1 MKKMKR
7 TVLSWILVLAM
18 ILSGVALPQGQQ
30 VKAAGTS
37 YDLSVSEGAS
47 PLTLA
52 KNQWGDDYIAD
63 ILFQVPDVIADKSK
77 VQAAKPVVQVTMKI
91 NSISSD
97 TGSIHAMLY
106 AQDSSYNWNNS
117 KAVDV
122 SAGKEITV
130 SYDLSSMS
138 WKETTL
144 AKLGIRFADDA
155 VNTSSISYTITSATV
170 TVNRPDSGSA
180 GGSEGGTT
188 ADGLDAGARE
198 DASRYSAE
206 VTQHPHDQWYSE
218 YTFSITNHTS
228 SAVSKVQMVLPTSAE
243 PENFQSFES
252 INVVY
257 NKTVGGLIVYYAGEI
272 GAGATVTIGGKVGF
286 KPSSVTLGT
295 PYVRAVN
302 CNPPK
307 GEGTSGGE
315 LKYTL
320 TGQLKDTPYAET
332 PVGKHGRLHLA
343 KVDGYGNAPVIVDQ
357 YGKPF
362 QMRGASTHGV
372 QWFPEYINKGA
383 MQTLRDEWG
392 VNLLRMACYVT
403 QYNGYTNG
411 GQSLIDSKIVE
422 GVQAAKEL
430 GMYVIVDWH
439 IHEENP
445 HTTKSVA
452 EQFFKKYATMYKD
465 YDNVIFEICNEPTNV
480 QWYTGGNDLYSY
492 CKDIAGII
500 RDCGSKALIVCGTN
514 NWSQDVEDVAK
525 KPLKDDGFEDIM
537 YTFHFYSGTHYE
549 DKRQKVRTAVAAG
562 TPIFVTE
569 FGICNASGNGGYD
582 MANADEW
589 IEFLDSMNISYA
601 CWSFCNKGE
610 SASYL
615 KTSCNK
621 TTGGFEE
628 SDLTTT
634 GIWLVNTYRAHQDA
648 EEGTDTETTAS
659 PSPSEAAT
667 EKPTAVPTKAPTAT
681 PTVKPTAVPTKA
693 PTATP
698 TVKPTTVP
706 TKEPTAKPTV
716 KPTAVPTKAPTAKP
730 TVKPT
735 AVPTK
740 APTAKPTVKPTAAPT
755 KAPTEAPTATPTVK
769 PTAVPTKAPTAK
781 PTVNPTT
788 VPTLVPTIVPSAV
801 PTQEPNETESPVP
814 APTPS
819 QTPVPTQTPLPTTA
833 PSPSVSEVP
842 TDSPSPAPSAEP
854 SQTPAPT
861 VTPTAVPSQTPTPTG
876 TPVPTTEPTTE
887 PTVVPTAVPTKVPTA
902 EPTVK
907 PTVVPTKAP
916 TAKPTV
922 KPTAVPTKV
931 PTAEPT
937 VKPTVVPTKAPTAVP
952 TKVPTTAPTV
962 EPTKAP
968 TTEPTVKPTAA
979 PTKAPTAVPTKVP
992 TTAPTVEPTKAPTAE
1007 PTVKPTAEPT
1017 IVPTQEPT
1025 PGVSET
1031 PVPTPGTSETPAPTP
1046 GVSETPVPTPGTSGT
1061 PAPTGIPSTTPSP
1074 DKTPGASATPTPSGT
1089 TPGAGTGVTP
1099 QPSQSDTGLDD
1110 EDSTASSV
1118 KLRLAKKKLTIKRG
1132 RKKRIVVKVK
1142 VPGDKVKKYKVISGK
1157 KFVKVN
1163 AKGVVIA
1170 KKKGKATIKVIMKS
1184 GASAKCKVVVK
1195 K

>member
-7 TVLSWILVLAM
+7 MVLSWILVLAM

-170 TVNRPDSGSA
+170 TVNSPDSGSA

-445 HTTKSVA
+445 HTTKTVA
-452 EQFFKKYATMYKD
+452 EQFFKKYATLYKD
-465 YDNVIFEICNEPTNV
+465 YDNVIFEICNEPTGI

-569 FGICNASGNGGYD
+569 FGICDASGNGGYD
-582 MANADEW
+582 TANADEW

-634 GIWLVNTYRAHQDA
+634 GIWLVNTYRVHQDA

-659 PSPSEAAT
+659 PSPSEA
-667 EKPTAVPTKAPTAT
+667 PTAK

-693 PTATP
+693 PTAKP
-698 TVKPTTVP
+698 TV
-706 TKEPTAKPTV
+706 KPTV

-740 APTAKPTVKPTAAPT
+740 APTVKPTVKPTAAPT
-755 KAPTEAPTATPTVK
+755 KAPTEAPTVK
-769 PTAVPTKAPTAK
+769 PTAAPTKAPTAK

-801 PTQEPNETESPVP
+801 PTQEPNETDSPVP

-842 TDSPSPAPSAEP
+842 TDSPLPAPSAEP

-887 PTVVPTAVPTKVPTA
+887 PTVVPTA

-907 PTVVPTKAP
+907 PTVVPTK
-916 TAKPTV
+916 V
-922 KPTAVPTKV
+922 
-931 PTAEPT
+931 
-937 VKPTVVPTKAPTAVP
+937 PTAVP

-968 TTEPTVKPTAA
+968 TAEPTVKPTAA

-1007 PTVKPTAEPT
+1007 PTVKPTVEPT

-1031 PVPTPGTSETPAPTP
+1031 PVPTPGISETPAPTP
-1046 GVSETPVPTPGTSGT
+1046 GVSETP
-1061 PAPTGIPSTTPSP
+1061 APTGTPSTTPSP

-1099 QPSQSDTGLDD
+1099 QPSQSDTALDD

-1132 RKKRIVVKVK
+1132 KKKRIVVKVK

-1170 KKKGKATIKVIMKS
+1170 KKKGKATIEVIMKS

>member
-7 TVLSWILVLAM
+7 MVLSWILVLAM

-170 TVNRPDSGSA
+170 TVNSPDSGSA

-445 HTTKSVA
+445 HTTKTVA
-452 EQFFKKYATMYKD
+452 EQFFKKYATLYKD
-465 YDNVIFEICNEPTNV
+465 YDNVIFEICNEPTGI

-569 FGICNASGNGGYD
+569 FGICDASGNGGYD
-582 MANADEW
+582 TANADEW

-634 GIWLVNTYRAHQDA
+634 GIWLVNTYRVHQDA

-659 PSPSEAAT
+659 PSPSEA
-667 EKPTAVPTKAPTAT
+667 PTAK

-693 PTATP
+693 PTT
-698 TVKPTTVP
+698 
-706 TKEPTAKPTV
+706 KPTV

-740 APTAKPTVKPTAAPT
+740 APTAKPTVKPTVKPTAVPTKAPTAKPTVKPTAVPTKAPTVKPTVKPTAAPT
-755 KAPTEAPTATPTVK
+755 KAPTEAPTVK
-769 PTAVPTKAPTAK
+769 PTAAPTKAPTAK

-801 PTQEPNETESPVP
+801 PTQEPNETDSPVP

-842 TDSPSPAPSAEP
+842 TDSPLPAPSAEP

-887 PTVVPTAVPTKVPTA
+887 PTVVPTA

-907 PTVVPTKAP
+907 PTVVPTK
-916 TAKPTV
+916 V
-922 KPTAVPTKV
+922 
-931 PTAEPT
+931 
-937 VKPTVVPTKAPTAVP
+937 PTAVP

-968 TTEPTVKPTAA
+968 TAEPTVKPTAA

-1007 PTVKPTAEPT
+1007 PTVKPTVEPT

-1031 PVPTPGTSETPAPTP
+1031 PVPTPGISETPAPTP
-1046 GVSETPVPTPGTSGT
+1046 GVSETP
-1061 PAPTGIPSTTPSP
+1061 APTGTPSTTPSP

-1099 QPSQSDTGLDD
+1099 QPSQSDTALDD

-1132 RKKRIVVKVK
+1132 KKKRIVVKVK

-1170 KKKGKATIKVIMKS
+1170 KKKGKATIEVIMKS

>member
-7 TVLSWILVLAM
+7 MVLSWILVLAM

-30 VKAAGTS
+30 VKATGTS

-170 TVNRPDSGSA
+170 TVNSSDSGSA

-315 LKYTL
+315 FKYTL

-445 HTTKSVA
+445 HTTKTVA
-452 EQFFKKYATMYKD
+452 EQFFKKYATLYKD
-465 YDNVIFEICNEPTNV
+465 YDNVIFEICNEPTGV

-569 FGICNASGNGGYD
+569 FGICDASGNGGYD
-582 MANADEW
+582 TANADEW

-659 PSPSEAAT
+659 PSPSEA
-667 EKPTAVPTKAPTAT
+667 
-681 PTVKPTAVPTKA
+681 
-693 PTATP
+693 
-698 TVKPTTVP
+698 
-706 TKEPTAKPTV
+706 PTAKPTV

-740 APTAKPTVKPTAAPT
+740 APTAKPTVKPTAVPTKTPTAKPTVKPTAVPT
-755 KAPTEAPTATPTVK
+755 KAPTAKPTVKPTAVPTKAPTATPTVK

-801 PTQEPNETESPVP
+801 PTQEPNETDSPVP

-861 VTPTAVPSQTPTPTG
+861 VTPTAEPSQTPTPTG
-876 TPVPTTEPTTE
+876 TPVQTTEPTT
-887 PTVVPTAVPTKVPTA
+887 VV
-902 EPTVK
+902 

-968 TTEPTVKPTAA
+968 TAEPTVKPTAA

-1007 PTVKPTAEPT
+1007 PTVKPTVEPT

-1031 PVPTPGTSETPAPTP
+1031 PVPTPGISETPAPTP
-1046 GVSETPVPTPGTSGT
+1046 GVSETP
-1061 PAPTGIPSTTPSP
+1061 APTGTPSTTPSP

-1099 QPSQSDTGLDD
+1099 QPSQSDTALDD

-1132 RKKRIVVKVK
+1132 KKKRIVVKVK

-1170 KKKGKATIKVIMKS
+1170 KKKGKATIEVIMKS

>member
-18 ILSGVALPQGQQ
+18 ILSGVALPQGQP

-170 TVNRPDSGSA
+170 TVNSSDSGSA

-315 LKYTL
+315 MKYTL

-445 HTTKSVA
+445 HTTKTVA
-452 EQFFKKYATMYKD
+452 EQFFKKYATLYKD
-465 YDNVIFEICNEPTNV
+465 YDNVIFEICNEPTGV

-569 FGICNASGNGGYD
+569 FGICDASGNGGYD
-582 MANADEW
+582 TANADEW

-667 EKPTAVPTKAPTAT
+667 EEPTAVPTKAPTAT
-681 PTVKPTAVPTKA
+681 
-693 PTATP
+693 
-698 TVKPTTVP
+698 
-706 TKEPTAKPTV
+706 PTV

-740 APTAKPTVKPTAAPT
+740 APTAKPTVKPTAVPT
-755 KAPTEAPTATPTVK
+755 KAPTATPTVK
-769 PTAVPTKAPTAK
+769 PTAAPTKEPTAVPTKAPTATPTVK
-781 PTVNPTT
+781 PTAAPTQVPTEAPTVKPTT
-788 VPTLVPTIVPSAV
+788 VPTQVPTIVPSAV
-801 PTQEPNETESPVP
+801 PTQEPNETDSPVP

-902 EPTVK
+902 
-907 PTVVPTKAP
+907 
-916 TAKPTV
+916 
-922 KPTAVPTKV
+922 
-931 PTAEPT
+931 
-937 VKPTVVPTKAPTAVP
+937 VP

-968 TTEPTVKPTAA
+968 TTEPTVKPT
-979 PTKAPTAVPTKVP
+979 VV
-992 TTAPTVEPTKAPTAE
+992 PTKAPTAE

-1017 IVPTQEPT
+1017 IVPTEEPT

-1031 PVPTPGTSETPAPTP
+1031 PVPTPGRSETPAPT
-1046 GVSETPVPTPGTSGT
+1046 GT
-1061 PAPTGIPSTTPSP
+1061 PSTTLLP

-1132 RKKRIVVKVK
+1132 KKKRIVVKVK

>member
-7 TVLSWILVLAM
+7 TILSWILVLAM

-30 VKAAGTS
+30 VKATGTS

-170 TVNRPDSGSA
+170 TVNSPDSGSA

-445 HTTKSVA
+445 HTTKTVA
-452 EQFFKKYATMYKD
+452 EQFFKKYATLYKD
-465 YDNVIFEICNEPTNV
+465 YDNVIFEICNEPTGV

-569 FGICNASGNGGYD
+569 FGICDASGNGGYD
-582 MANADEW
+582 TANADEW

-634 GIWLVNTYRAHQDA
+634 GIWLVNTYRVHQDA

-659 PSPSEAAT
+659 PSPSEA
-667 EKPTAVPTKAPTAT
+667 
-681 PTVKPTAVPTKA
+681 
-693 PTATP
+693 
-698 TVKPTTVP
+698 
-706 TKEPTAKPTV
+706 PTAK
-716 KPTAVPTKAPTAKP
+716 
-730 TVKPT
+730 
-735 AVPTK
+735 
-740 APTAKPTVKPTAAPT
+740 
-755 KAPTEAPTATPTVK
+755 PTVK

-801 PTQEPNETESPVP
+801 PTQEPNETDSPVP

-842 TDSPSPAPSAEP
+842 TDSPLPAPSAEP

-887 PTVVPTAVPTKVPTA
+887 PTVVPTA

-907 PTVVPTKAP
+907 PTVVPTK
-916 TAKPTV
+916 V
-922 KPTAVPTKV
+922 
-931 PTAEPT
+931 
-937 VKPTVVPTKAPTAVP
+937 
-952 TKVPTTAPTV
+952 
-962 EPTKAP
+962 
-968 TTEPTVKPTAA
+968 
-979 PTKAPTAVPTKVP
+979 PTAVPTKVP

-1007 PTVKPTAEPT
+1007 PTVKPTVEPT

-1031 PVPTPGTSETPAPTP
+1031 PVPTPGISETPAPTP
-1046 GVSETPVPTPGTSGT
+1046 GVSETP
-1061 PAPTGIPSTTPSP
+1061 APTGTPSTTPSP

-1099 QPSQSDTGLDD
+1099 QPSQSDTALDD

-1132 RKKRIVVKVK
+1132 KKKRIVVKVK

-1170 KKKGKATIKVIMKS
+1170 KKKGKATIEVIMKS

>member
-170 TVNRPDSGSA
+170 TVNSSDSGSA

-445 HTTKSVA
+445 HTTKTVA
-452 EQFFKKYATMYKD
+452 EQFFKKYATLYKD
-465 YDNVIFEICNEPTNV
+465 YDNVIFEICNEPTGV

-569 FGICNASGNGGYD
+569 FGICDASGNGGYD
-582 MANADEW
+582 TANADEW
-589 IEFLDSMNISYA
+589 IQFLDSMNISYA

-667 EKPTAVPTKAPTAT
+667 EEPTAVPTKAPTAKPTVKPTAAPTKAPTAT
-681 PTVKPTAVPTKA
+681 PTVKPTAAPTKAPTAKPTVKPTAAPTKA

-698 TVKPTTVP
+698 TV
-706 TKEPTAKPTV
+706 KPTV

-755 KAPTEAPTATPTVK
+755 KAPTEAPTVK
-769 PTAVPTKAPTAK
+769 PTAAPTKAPTAK
-781 PTVNPTT
+781 PTVKPTAA
-788 VPTLVPTIVPSAV
+788 PTLVPTIVPSAV
-801 PTQEPNETESPVP
+801 PTQEPNETDSPVP

-842 TDSPSPAPSAEP
+842 TDSPLPAPSAEP

-887 PTVVPTAVPTKVPTA
+887 PTVVPTA

-907 PTVVPTKAP
+907 PTVVPTK
-916 TAKPTV
+916 
-922 KPTAVPTKV
+922 V
-931 PTAEPT
+931 PTAEST
-937 VKPTVVPTKAPTAVP
+937 AEPTKAPTAVP

-968 TTEPTVKPTAA
+968 TTEPTVKPTVV
-979 PTKAPTAVPTKVP
+979 PTKAPTAEPTVKPTAEPTKVP
-992 TTAPTVEPTKAPTAE
+992 TTAPTVEPTKVPTTEPTVKPTAVPTKAPTAE

-1017 IVPTQEPT
+1017 IVPTEEPT

-1031 PVPTPGTSETPAPTP
+1031 PVPTPGTSETPAPT
-1046 GVSETPVPTPGTSGT
+1046 GT
-1061 PAPTGIPSTTPSP
+1061 PSTTLLP

-1089 TPGAGTGVTP
+1089 TPGAGTGVTA

-1132 RKKRIVVKVK
+1132 KKKRIVVKIK